1 MTKGTAMKGT
11 ATKGTGMKGTATSP
25 EEYVESLSGWQ
36 RELVAALRAAVRA
49 DSRLAEGLKWGHL
62 VYHAGGPAL
71 AIRAEPERVL
81 FAFWRGQRLR
91 HLEPRLKPGGR
102 YEMATLEFRRGEE
115 IAAETASGLAAEAV
129 ALNLSLGDPTRDAK
143 PRAAG
148 VRGAAGTGARAG
160 NKGKNGKTAKE
171 VKKRKEGQKE
181 KKVKKWKEGAKGK
194 KVKKKTSGR

>member
-1 MTKGTAMKGT
+1 MTKGTPMKGT
-11 ATKGTGMKGTATSP
+11 ATTP

-62 VYHAGGPAL
+62 VYHAGGPVL

-91 HLEPRLKPGGR
+91 LHEPRLKPGGR
-102 YEMATLEFRRGEE
+102 YEMATLELRSGEE
-115 IAAETASGLAAEAV
+115 IAAETASRLAAEAV
-129 ALNLSLGDPTRDAK
+129 ALNLALGDPTREAK

-160 NKGKNGKTAKE
+160 NKRKNGEKLRA
-171 VKKRKEGQKE
+171 VKKRKEGQKGKMA
-181 KKVKKWKEGAKGK
+181 KKGKVAMEGKKGK
-194 KVKKKTSGR
+194 KGKKKKGKKKTSGR